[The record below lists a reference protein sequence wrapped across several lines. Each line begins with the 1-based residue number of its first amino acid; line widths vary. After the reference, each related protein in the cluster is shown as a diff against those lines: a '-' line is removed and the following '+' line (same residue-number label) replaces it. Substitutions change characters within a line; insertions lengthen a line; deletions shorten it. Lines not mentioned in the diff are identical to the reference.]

1 MILALVFSYVT
12 PDIDSSSVG
21 GADDSD
27 EVSDED
33 MVVVLQSCGRC

>member
-1 MILALVFSYVT
+1 VIFALVSYVT

-33 MVVVLQSCGRC
+33 MVVVLESCGKC